1 MGSLCNHL
9 STFLYIKFPYQ
20 NLLLS
25 HTFLK
30 PISGGELIY
39 TVLELFHSTLVVKM
53 LGLSED
59 KRLEVLLA
67 ASITNGVKDH
77 NSVKGTIKAIWK
89 LF

>member
-9 STFLYIKFPYQ
+9 STFLYINFPNQ
-20 NLLLS
+20 NLLLL
-25 HTFLK
+25 HRFLK
-30 PISGGELIY
+30 PISGGELRC

-53 LGLSED
+53 LGLSEN

-67 ASITNGVKDH
+67 ASIANGVKDH